1 MNIVTRISLTIFLLL
16 MAAVYLP
23 IGLWA
28 IIAPA
33 QDALGLELPSFY
45 EAVGLSVISPIG
57 YSEFAG
63 IYGGINIVIGV
74 MFLIGVFN
82 KQVGLF
88 AIKILVFLVGSIA
101 LGRFLLMLLGSQA
114 GLPAEINA
122 FLIFEII
129 VFFIGIIFIKVL
141 KNSDNITKIKD
152 VHNIKAYKSKSYN
165 SP

>member
-1 MNIVTRISLTIFLLL
+1 MNILTRISLTIFLLL
-16 MAAVYLP
+16 MAGVYLP

-129 VFFIGIIFIKVL
+129 VFLIGIIFIKVL
-141 KNSDNITKIKD
+141 KNTDHVT
-152 VHNIKAYKSKSYN
+152 
-165 SP
+165 

>member
-1 MNIVTRISLTIFLLL
+1 MEILKRISLIIFLLL

-63 IYGGINIVIGV
+63 IYGGINIVIGL
-74 MFLIGVFN
+74 MFLIGIFRE
-82 KQVGLF
+82 QVGLF
-88 AIKILVFLVGSIA
+88 SIKILVFLVGSIA
-101 LGRFLLMLLGSQA
+101 LGRFLS
-114 GLPAEINA
+114 
-122 FLIFEII
+122 LIHI
-129 VFFIGIIFIKVL
+129 
-141 KNSDNITKIKD
+141 
-152 VHNIKAYKSKSYN
+152 
-165 SP
+165 

>member
-1 MNIVTRISLTIFLLL
+1 MEILKRISLIIFLLL

-63 IYGGINIVIGV
+63 IYGGINIVIGL
-74 MFLIGVFN
+74 MFLIGIF
-82 KQVGLF
+82 KEKVGLF
-88 AIKILVFLVGSIA
+88 SIKILVFLVGSIA

-114 GLPAEINA
+114 GLPAEINT

-129 VFFIGIIFIKVL
+129 VFSIGLIFVKVL
-141 KNSDNITKIKD
+141 KDTD
-152 VHNIKAYKSKSYN
+152 
-165 SP
+165 

>member
-1 MNIVTRISLTIFLLL
+1 MNIVLRISLIIFLLM

-63 IYGGINIVIGV
+63 IYGGINIVIGL
-74 MFLIGVFN
+74 MFLIGIFKKKVA
-82 KQVGLF
+82 LF
-88 AIKILVFLVGSIA
+88 SIKVLVFLVGSIA

-114 GLPAEINA
+114 GLPVEINV

-129 VFFIGIIFIKVL
+129 VFLVSLFFIQAL
-141 KNSDNITKIKD
+141 KNTD
-152 VHNIKAYKSKSYN
+152 
-165 SP
+165 

>member
-1 MNIVTRISLTIFLLL
+1 MNIVLRISLIVFLLM

-63 IYGGINIVIGV
+63 IYGGINIVIGL
-74 MFLIGVFN
+74 MFLIGVF
-82 KQVGLF
+82 KDKVALF
-88 AIKILVFLVGSIA
+88 SIKVLVFLVGSIA

-129 VFFIGIIFIKVL
+129 VFLVGLFFIQAL
-141 KNSDNITKIKD
+141 KNTDEI
-152 VHNIKAYKSKSYN
+152 A
-165 SP
+165 

>member
-1 MNIVTRISLTIFLLL
+1 MNMFKRISLTIFLLL

-63 IYGGINIVIGV
+63 IYGGINIVLGF
-74 MFLIGVFN
+74 MFLIGIFKKN
-82 KQVGLF
+82 IGL
-88 AIKILVFLVGSIA
+88 ISIQILVFLVGSIA
-101 LGRFLLMLLGSQA
+101 LGRFLLMIIGSQA
-114 GLPAEINA
+114 GLPAEINT

-129 VFFIGIIFIKVL
+129 VFFIGISFL
-141 KNSDNITKIKD
+141 KILKD
-152 VHNIKAYKSKSYN
+152 SN
-165 SP
+165 

>member
-1 MNIVTRISLTIFLLL
+1 MNIYTRICFTIFLIL
-16 MAAVYLP
+16 MAVIYLP

-63 IYGGINIVIGV
+63 IYGGINIVIGL
-74 MFLIGVFN
+74 MFLIGIF
-82 KQVGLF
+82 KQQVGLF
-88 AIKILVFLVGSIA
+88 SIKILVFLVGSIA

-114 GLPAEINA
+114 GLPVEINT
-122 FLIFEII
+122 FLIFEIV
-129 VFFIGIIFIKVL
+129 VFFIGIIFIKAL
-141 KNSDNITKIKD
+141 KDTNK
-152 VHNIKAYKSKSYN
+152 VA
-165 SP
+165 

>member
-1 MNIVTRISLTIFLLL
+1 MEILKRISLIIFLLL

-63 IYGGINIVIGV
+63 IYGGINIVIGL
-74 MFLIGVFN
+74 MFLIGIF
-82 KQVGLF
+82 KEKVGLF
-88 AIKILVFLVGSIA
+88 SIKILVFLVGSIA

-114 GLPAEINA
+114 GLPAEINN

-129 VFFIGIIFIKVL
+129 VFSIGLIFIKVL
-141 KNSDNITKIKD
+141 KDSN
-152 VHNIKAYKSKSYN
+152 
-165 SP
+165 

>member
-1 MNIVTRISLTIFLLL
+1 MNTITRISLIIFLLL

-122 FLIFEII
+122 FLIFEMV
-129 VFFIGIIFIKVL
+129 VFLIGIIFIRVL
-141 KNSDNITKIKD
+141 KNTDHVT
-152 VHNIKAYKSKSYN
+152 
-165 SP
+165 

>member
-1 MNIVTRISLTIFLLL
+1 MNTFKRISLTIFLLL
-16 MAAVYLP
+16 MAGVYLP

-63 IYGGINIVIGV
+63 IYGGINIVLGF
-74 MFLIGVFN
+74 MFLIGIFKKN
-82 KQVGLF
+82 IGL
-88 AIKILVFLVGSIA
+88 ISIQILVFLVGSIA
-101 LGRFLLMLLGSQA
+101 LGRFLLMMIGSQA
-114 GLPAEINA
+114 GLPVEINT

-129 VFFIGIIFIKVL
+129 VFFIGISFL
-141 KNSDNITKIKD
+141 KILKD
-152 VHNIKAYKSKSYN
+152 SN
-165 SP
+165 

>member
-1 MNIVTRISLTIFLLL
+1 MEILKRISLIIFLLL

-63 IYGGINIVIGV
+63 IYGGINIVIGL
-74 MFLIGVFN
+74 MFLIGIF
-82 KQVGLF
+82 KEKVGLF
-88 AIKILVFLVGSIA
+88 SIKILVFLVGSIA

-129 VFFIGIIFIKVL
+129 VFSIGLIFIKVL
-141 KNSDNITKIKD
+141 KDTD
-152 VHNIKAYKSKSYN
+152 
-165 SP
+165 

>member
-1 MNIVTRISLTIFLLL
+1 MNTLTRISLTIFLLL
-16 MAAVYLP
+16 MAGVYLP

-82 KQVGLF
+82 KQIGLF

-129 VFFIGIIFIKVL
+129 VFLIGIIFIKVL
-141 KNSDNITKIKD
+141 KNTDHVT
-152 VHNIKAYKSKSYN
+152 
-165 SP
+165 

>member
-1 MNIVTRISLTIFLLL
+1 MNTLTRICLSIFLLL

-33 QDALGLELPSFY
+33 QDALGLELPSLY
-45 EAVGLSVISPIG
+45 DAVGLSVISPIG

-63 IYGGINIVIGV
+63 IYGGINIVIGL
-74 MFLIGVFN
+74 MFLIGIFK

-88 AIKILVFLVGSIA
+88 SIKILVFLVGSIA

-114 GLPAEINA
+114 GLPAEINT
-122 FLIFEII
+122 FLIFEMI
-129 VFFIGIIFIKVL
+129 VFLIGMIFIKIL
-141 KNSDNITKIKD
+141 KDAN
-152 VHNIKAYKSKSYN
+152 
-165 SP
+165 

>member
-1 MNIVTRISLTIFLLL
+1 MEILKRISLIIFLLL

-63 IYGGINIVIGV
+63 IYGGINIVIGL
-74 MFLIGVFN
+74 MFLIGIF
-82 KQVGLF
+82 KEKVGLF
-88 AIKILVFLVGSIA
+88 SIKILVFLVGSIA

-129 VFFIGIIFIKVL
+129 VFIIGLIFIKVL
-141 KNSDNITKIKD
+141 KDTN
-152 VHNIKAYKSKSYN
+152 
-165 SP
+165 

>member
-1 MNIVTRISLTIFLLL
+1 MNTLKRISLTIFLLL

-63 IYGGINIVIGV
+63 IYGGINIVLGF
-74 MFLIGVFN
+74 MFLIGIFKKN
-82 KQVGLF
+82 IGL
-88 AIKILVFLVGSIA
+88 ISIQILVFLVGSIA
-101 LGRFLLMLLGSQA
+101 LGRFLLMMIGSQA
-114 GLPAEINA
+114 GLPVEINT

-129 VFFIGIIFIKVL
+129 VFFIGISFL
-141 KNSDNITKIKD
+141 KILKD
-152 VHNIKAYKSKSYN
+152 SN
-165 SP
+165 

>member
-1 MNIVTRISLTIFLLL
+1 MNIFKRISLIIFLLL
-16 MAAVYLP
+16 MAAIYLP

-63 IYGGINIVIGV
+63 IYGGINIVIGL
-74 MFLIGVFN
+74 MFLIGIF
-82 KQVGLF
+82 KEKVGLF
-88 AIKILVFLVGSIA
+88 SIKILVLLVGSIA

-114 GLPAEINA
+114 GLPVEINT

-129 VFFIGIIFIKVL
+129 VFSIGLIFIKVL
-141 KNSDNITKIKD
+141 KDTN
-152 VHNIKAYKSKSYN
+152 
-165 SP
+165 

>member
-1 MNIVTRISLTIFLLL
+1 MKIFVKVSSTIFLLL
-16 MAAVYLP
+16 MAAIYLP

-63 IYGGINIVIGV
+63 IYGGINIVIGL
-74 MFLIGVFN
+74 MFIIGIFK
-82 KQVGLF
+82 KQIGLF
-88 AIKILVFLVGSIA
+88 SIKILVFLVGSIA

-114 GLPAEINA
+114 GLPVEINT
-122 FLIFEII
+122 FLIFEIV
-129 VFFIGIIFIKVL
+129 VFLIGMIFIKVL
-141 KNSDNITKIKD
+141 KDTN
-152 VHNIKAYKSKSYN
+152 
-165 SP
+165 

>member
-1 MNIVTRISLTIFLLL
+1 MNILTRISLIIFLLL
-16 MAAVYLP
+16 MAVVYLP

-63 IYGGINIVIGV
+63 IYGGINIVIGL
-74 MFLIGVFN
+74 MFLIGIF
-82 KQVGLF
+82 KEKVGLF
-88 AIKILVFLVGSIA
+88 SIKILVFLVGSIA

-114 GLPAEINA
+114 GLPAEIST

-129 VFFIGIIFIKVL
+129 VFLIGLIFIKVL
-141 KNSDNITKIKD
+141 KDTN
-152 VHNIKAYKSKSYN
+152 
-165 SP
+165 

>member
-1 MNIVTRISLTIFLLL
+1 MEILKRISLIIFLLL

-63 IYGGINIVIGV
+63 IYGGINIVIGL
-74 MFLIGVFN
+74 MFLIGIF
-82 KQVGLF
+82 KEKVGLF
-88 AIKILVFLVGSIA
+88 SIKILIFLVGSIA

-129 VFFIGIIFIKVL
+129 VFTIGLIFIKVL
-141 KNSDNITKIKD
+141 KDTN
-152 VHNIKAYKSKSYN
+152 
-165 SP
+165 

>member
-1 MNIVTRISLTIFLLL
+1 MEILKRISLIIFLLL

-63 IYGGINIVIGV
+63 IYGGINIVIGL
-74 MFLIGVFN
+74 MFLIGIF
-82 KQVGLF
+82 KEKVGLF
-88 AIKILVFLVGSIA
+88 SIKILVFLVGSIA

-114 GLPAEINA
+114 GLPAEINT
-122 FLIFEII
+122 FLVFEII
-129 VFFIGIIFIKVL
+129 VFLIGVIFIRVL
-141 KNSDNITKIKD
+141 KDTN
-152 VHNIKAYKSKSYN
+152 
-165 SP
+165 

>member
-1 MNIVTRISLTIFLLL
+1 MEILKRISLIIFLQL
-16 MAAVYLP
+16 MAAIYLP

-63 IYGGINIVIGV
+63 IYGGINIVIGL
-74 MFLIGVFN
+74 MFLIGIF
-82 KQVGLF
+82 KEKVGLF
-88 AIKILVFLVGSIA
+88 SIKILVFLVGSIA

-114 GLPAEINA
+114 GLPAEINT

-129 VFFIGIIFIKVL
+129 DFLIGLIFIKLL
-141 KNSDNITKIKD
+141 KDTN
-152 VHNIKAYKSKSYN
+152 
-165 SP
+165 

>member
-1 MNIVTRISLTIFLLL
+1 MNILTRISMTIFLLL
-16 MAAVYLP
+16 MAAIYLP

-63 IYGGINIVIGV
+63 IYGGINIVIGL
-74 MFLIGVFN
+74 MFLIGIF
-82 KQVGLF
+82 KEKVGLF
-88 AIKILVFLVGSIA
+88 SIKILVFLVGSIA

-114 GLPAEINA
+114 GLPAEINT

-129 VFFIGIIFIKVL
+129 VFSIGLIFIKIL
-141 KNSDNITKIKD
+141 KDTD
-152 VHNIKAYKSKSYN
+152 
-165 SP
+165 

>member
-1 MNIVTRISLTIFLLL
+1 MNIFKRISLIIFLLL
-16 MAAVYLP
+16 MAAIYLP

-63 IYGGINIVIGV
+63 IYGGINIVIGL
-74 MFLIGVFN
+74 MFLIGIF
-82 KQVGLF
+82 KQQIGLF
-88 AIKILVFLVGSIA
+88 SIKILVFLVGSIA

-114 GLPAEINA
+114 GLPVEINT

-129 VFFIGIIFIKVL
+129 VAHSSVHVQVFCL
-141 KNSDNITKIKD
+141 LMNSLWDFAVSIL
-152 VHNIKAYKSKSYN
+152 Y
-165 SP
+165 PL

>member
-1 MNIVTRISLTIFLLL
+1 MEILKRISLIIFLLL

-63 IYGGINIVIGV
+63 IYGGINIVIGL
-74 MFLIGVFN
+74 MFLIGIF
-82 KQVGLF
+82 KEKVGLF
-88 AIKILVFLVGSIA
+88 SIKILVFLVGSIA

-114 GLPAEINA
+114 GLPAEINT

-129 VFFIGIIFIKVL
+129 VFSIGLIFIKVL
-141 KNSDNITKIKD
+141 KDND
-152 VHNIKAYKSKSYN
+152 
-165 SP
+165 

>member
-1 MNIVTRISLTIFLLL
+1 MEILKRISLIIFLLL

-63 IYGGINIVIGV
+63 IYGGINIVIGL
-74 MFLIGVFN
+74 MFLIGIFRE
-82 KQVGLF
+82 KVGLF
-88 AIKILVFLVGSIA
+88 SIKILVFLVGSIA

-114 GLPAEINA
+114 GLPAEINT

-129 VFFIGIIFIKVL
+129 VFSIGLIFIKVL
-141 KNSDNITKIKD
+141 KDTN
-152 VHNIKAYKSKSYN
+152 
-165 SP
+165 

>member
-1 MNIVTRISLTIFLLL
+1 MNIVTRISLIIFLLL

-74 MFLIGVFN
+74 MFLIGIFN

-122 FLIFEII
+122 FLIFEMI
-129 VFFIGIIFIKVL
+129 VFLIGIIFIKVL
-141 KNSDNITKIKD
+141 KNTDHVT
-152 VHNIKAYKSKSYN
+152 
-165 SP
+165 

>member
-1 MNIVTRISLTIFLLL
+1 MNTLTRISLTIFLLL

-74 MFLIGVFN
+74 MFLIGIFN

-129 VFFIGIIFIKVL
+129 VFLIGIIFIKVL
-141 KNSDNITKIKD
+141 KNTDHVT
-152 VHNIKAYKSKSYN
+152 
-165 SP
+165 

>member
-74 MFLIGVFN
+74 MFLIGIFN
-82 KQVGLF
+82 KQVGLL

-122 FLIFEII
+122 FLIFEMV
-129 VFFIGIIFIKVL
+129 VFLIGIIFIKVL
-141 KNSDNITKIKD
+141 KNTDHVT
-152 VHNIKAYKSKSYN
+152 
-165 SP
+165 

>member
-1 MNIVTRISLTIFLLL
+1 MNTLTRISLTTFLLL

-82 KQVGLF
+82 KQVGLL

-122 FLIFEII
+122 FLIFEMV
-129 VFFIGIIFIKVL
+129 VFLIGINFIKVL
-141 KNSDNITKIKD
+141 KNTDHIT
-152 VHNIKAYKSKSYN
+152 
-165 SP
+165 

>member
-1 MNIVTRISLTIFLLL
+1 MNILTRISLTIFLLL

-57 YSEFAG
+57 YSEFSG
-63 IYGGINIVIGV
+63 IYGGINIVIGL
-74 MFLIGVFN
+74 MFLIGIF
-82 KQVGLF
+82 KEKVGLF
-88 AIKILVFLVGSIA
+88 SIKILVFLVGSIA

-141 KNSDNITKIKD
+141 KNTDHIT
-152 VHNIKAYKSKSYN
+152 
-165 SP
+165 

>member
-1 MNIVTRISLTIFLLL
+1 MKILKRASLIIFLLL

-63 IYGGINIVIGV
+63 IYGGINIVIGL
-74 MFLIGVFN
+74 MFLIGIF
-82 KQVGLF
+82 KEKVGLF
-88 AIKILVFLVGSIA
+88 SIQILVFLVGSIA

-114 GLPAEINA
+114 GLPAEINT
-122 FLIFEII
+122 FLIFEMI
-129 VFFIGIIFIKVL
+129 VFSIGLIFIKVL
-141 KNSDNITKIKD
+141 KDTN
-152 VHNIKAYKSKSYN
+152 
-165 SP
+165 

>member
-1 MNIVTRISLTIFLLL
+1 

-82 KQVGLF
+82 KQVGLL

-122 FLIFEII
+122 FLIFEMV
-129 VFFIGIIFIKVL
+129 VFLIGIIFIKVL
-141 KNSDNITKIKD
+141 KNTDHVT
-152 VHNIKAYKSKSYN
+152 
-165 SP
+165 

>member
-1 MNIVTRISLTIFLLL
+1 MNILKRISLIIFLLL

-63 IYGGINIVIGV
+63 IYGGINIVIGL
-74 MFLIGVFN
+74 MFLIGIF
-82 KQVGLF
+82 KEQVGLF
-88 AIKILVFLVGSIA
+88 SIKILVFLVGSIA

-114 GLPAEINA
+114 GLPAEINT

-129 VFFIGIIFIKVL
+129 VFLVGLIFIKLL
-141 KNSDNITKIKD
+141 KNTS
-152 VHNIKAYKSKSYN
+152 
-165 SP
+165 

>member
-1 MNIVTRISLTIFLLL
+1 

-63 IYGGINIVIGV
+63 IYGGINIVIGIL
-74 MFLIGVFN
+74 FLIGIFK

-88 AIKILVFLVGSIA
+88 AIKVLVFLVGSIA

-122 FLIFEII
+122 FLIFEIVVFI
-129 VFFIGIIFIKVL
+129 VGIMFIKIL
-141 KNSDNITKIKD
+141 KDID
-152 VHNIKAYKSKSYN
+152 
-165 SP
+165 

>member
-1 MNIVTRISLTIFLLL
+1 
-16 MAAVYLP
+16 
-23 IGLWA
+23 
-28 IIAPA
+28 
-33 QDALGLELPSFY
+33 
-45 EAVGLSVISPIG
+45 
-57 YSEFAG
+57 
-63 IYGGINIVIGV
+63 

-88 AIKILVFLVGSIA
+88 AIKVLVFLVGSIA

-141 KNSDNITKIKD
+141 KNTDHVT
-152 VHNIKAYKSKSYN
+152 
-165 SP
+165 

>member
-1 MNIVTRISLTIFLLL
+1 MKILKRTSLIIFLLL

-63 IYGGINIVIGV
+63 IYGGINIVIGL
-74 MFLIGVFN
+74 MFLIGIF
-82 KQVGLF
+82 KEKVGLF
-88 AIKILVFLVGSIA
+88 SIKILVFLVGSIA

-114 GLPAEINA
+114 GLPAEINT

-129 VFFIGIIFIKVL
+129 VFTIGLIFIKVL
-141 KNSDNITKIKD
+141 KDTN
-152 VHNIKAYKSKSYN
+152 
-165 SP
+165 

>member
-1 MNIVTRISLTIFLLL
+1 METLKRISLIIFLLF

-63 IYGGINIVIGV
+63 IYGGINIVIGL
-74 MFLIGVFN
+74 MFLIGIF
-82 KQVGLF
+82 KEKVGLF
-88 AIKILVFLVGSIA
+88 SIKILVFLVGSIA

-114 GLPAEINA
+114 GLPAEINT

-129 VFFIGIIFIKVL
+129 VFSIGLIFIKVL
-141 KNSDNITKIKD
+141 KDTN
-152 VHNIKAYKSKSYN
+152 
-165 SP
+165 